1 MSYLPKCSS
10 PSMAPSNETS
20 QSQEYKMKQRILI
33 VGGGF
38 AGVWSALSAMRLLDQ
53 HGRTDI
59 GVTMLAPQPELRI
72 RPRFYEPNVQS
83 MKAPLTELL
92 AAVGVE
98 FVQGTAEGIDASRQ
112 QV

>member
-1 MSYLPKCSS
+1 
-10 PSMAPSNETS
+10 
-20 QSQEYKMKQRILI
+20 MKQRILI

-38 AGVWSALSAMRLLDQ
+38 AGVWSALSATRLLDQ

-59 GVTMLAPQPELRI
+59 SVTLLAPQPELRI

-98 FVQGTAEGIDASRQ
+98 FVQGTAEGIQKDIQSLIDEMQKSIDEANAFINQ
-112 QV
+112 MGAEEE